1 MSFFSGLDEALQVQ
15 FYSWLMHPSH
25 SRVRGMV
32 EALLR
37 VESLGPTGRH
47 SVGGSWDLWS
57 PALEALL
64 LQLRER
70 ERKTNVLIMSI
81 FR

>member
-1 MSFFSGLDEALQVQ
+1 MNLCDFFFSGLDETLQVQ
-15 FYSWLMHPSH
+15 FYSRLMRPSH
-25 SRVRGMV
+25 SRVQGIV

-37 VESLGPTGRH
+37 VESLGHTGRH
-47 SVGGSWDLWS
+47 SVGWQLGHM
-57 PALEALL
+57 EALL

-70 ERKTNVLIMSI
+70 ERKTNVFIMSI